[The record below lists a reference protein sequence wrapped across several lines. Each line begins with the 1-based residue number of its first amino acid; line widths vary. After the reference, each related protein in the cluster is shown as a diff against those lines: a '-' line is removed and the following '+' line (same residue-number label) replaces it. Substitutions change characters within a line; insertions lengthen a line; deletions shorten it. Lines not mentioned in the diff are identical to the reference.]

1 MCPPKREIVQFIL
14 VLFQEPRDLKG
25 YYNIFSSSDVQCQE
39 CPYGASC
46 SLGHVSA
53 IYNYWGY
60 VTKSENGTPDVT
72 MIECPDG
79 YCCQDDVSKEFKAM
93 FRIEMSRFSPM
104 LQTRGLADIITN
116 CQQSSTC
123 IFFRLPRKLLEGIV
137 FTVVCPSVHRGGVM

>member
-1 MCPPKREIVQFIL
+1 MCPPKREMVQFIL
-14 VLFQEPRDLKG
+14 VLFQENRDLKG

-53 IYNYWGY
+53 IYTYWGY

-104 LQTRGLADIITN
+104 LQTRGLAEIITL
-116 CQQSSTC
+116 ST
-123 IFFRLPRKLLEGIV
+123 IIHWHFFRLPRKLREGIV
-137 FTVVCPSVHRGGVM
+137 FTGVCLSVHRGVM

>member
-1 MCPPKREIVQFIL
+1 MCPPKREMVQFIL
-14 VLFQEPRDLKG
+14 VLFQENRDLKG

-79 YCCQDDVSKEFKAM
+79 YCCQDDVNKEFKAM

-104 LQTRGLADIITN
+104 LQTRGLAEITTLSTIIHWH
-116 CQQSSTC
+116 
-123 IFFRLPRKLLEGIV
+123 FFRLPRKLREGIV
-137 FTVVCPSVHRGGVM
+137 FTGVCPSVHRRVM